1 MQRVFVLSQNKQ
13 ALMPCMPA
21 RARQLLKQGRARMF
35 RTHPF
40 TIILIDREEG
50 VTQHTELN
58 IDPGSKT
65 TGIALVVEGKNNR
78 EVFFAANFFH
88 RGNEIKQSLTE
99 RRSIRRARRQRKTR
113 YRQPRFL
120 NRTRKAGWLPPS
132 LMSRVDNILHFVKK
146 LKNLM
151 VINGIA
157 VETVRF
163 DTQQLINPEISGI
176 QYQQGTLKGYEIREY
191 LLEKWQR
198 QCVYCQKKDTPL
210 EIDHLVPRSK
220 GGSNRIS
227 NLTLACHACNQKKG
241 NLSLKEFLKTKP
253 QQLEKLLAISQ
264 APLKDAACVNAT
276 RYRIGEE
283 LEKLRLPIQ
292 FCSGGKTKYNRTLQN
307 YQKDHWID
315 AACLGEKGQKVFI
328 AANHHPLMIEAC
340 GRGSRQ
346 MCRVDRYGFP
356 RTTSKKQKL
365 VHGFKTGDLVKAI
378 VVEGKKTGTYRGR
391 VAVRST
397 GNFNVKTKETTV
409 QGIHAKYCSLI
420 QRADGYNYIGG
431 RASSSC

>member
-1 MQRVFVLSQNKQ
+1 MQRVFVLSKNKQ

-21 RARQLLKQGRARMF
+21 RARQLLKQSRARVF
-35 RTHPF
+35 RAHPF
-40 TIILIDREEG
+40 TIILIDRTEG
-50 VTQHTELN
+50 VTQHAELN

-65 TGIALVVEGKNNR
+65 TGIALVVDGKKNR
-78 EVFFAANFFH
+78 QVFFAANFFH
-88 RGNEIKQSLTE
+88 RGHAIKQSLTE
-99 RRSIRRARRQRKTR
+99 RRSIRRSRRQRKTR

-120 NRTRKAGWLPPS
+120 NRTKKAGWLPPS
-132 LMSRVDNILHFVKK
+132 LMSRVDNIVNFVKK
-146 LKNLM
+146 LTTLS

-163 DTQQLINPEISGI
+163 DTQKLINPEISGV
-176 QYQQGTLKGYEIREY
+176 QYQQGTLQGYEIREY

-198 QCVYCQKKDTPL
+198 QCAYCQKKELPL
-210 EIDHLVPRSK
+210 EIDHLIPRSK
-220 GGSNRIS
+220 GGSNRVS
-227 NLTLACHACNQKKG
+227 NLTLACHTCNQKKG
-241 NLSLKEFLKTKP
+241 NISLKEFLKTKP
-253 QQLEKLLAISQ
+253 QQLEKLLAISRV
-264 APLKDAACVNAT
+264 PLKDAACVNAT

-292 FCSGGKTKYNRTLQN
+292 FCSGGRTKYNRTLQH

-315 AACLGEKGQKVFI
+315 AACLGEKGEKVLI
-328 AANHHPLMIEAC
+328 SANHHPLIIEAC

-378 VVEGKKTGTYRGR
+378 VVDGKKIGTYRGR

-397 GNFNVKTKETTV
+397 GNFNVKTKQAIV

-431 RASSSC
+431 SASSSC